1 MDKLIGEATL
11 SVVFMSPSKKG
22 SSLKEKNLLSL
33 EANSFHLEL
42 PFSEEVWRSGKQT
55 YWGSNSVNCVYVPS
69 QKWVFSKRKEFT
81 LLGSKF
87 FSFGA
92 TIFQKKSGVQESKQ
106 KSTFLV
112 KTDVNSTKCIKAP

>member
-42 PFSEEVWRSGKQT
+42 PFISKISLCIHIAII
-55 YWGSNSVNCVYVPS
+55 SLPVY
-69 QKWVFSKRKEFT
+69 E
-81 LLGSKF
+81 
-87 FSFGA
+87 
-92 TIFQKKSGVQESKQ
+92 
-106 KSTFLV
+106 
-112 KTDVNSTKCIKAP
+112 